1 MKKTIKY
8 ISIML
13 IFSITVPF
21 FPSDAAMLDTLGLN
35 VPNIQTINAS
45 EHSGPAASQ
54 GDSALE
60 APIDEASYKLGPGDQ
75 LAIHVIAGDGDL
87 TLDYNLAVG
96 ADGKIFFP
104 NVGEVYL
111 SGLNLKEAKGKI
123 SASIGKTYKEKYILS
138 LLLTQPKKVKIYL
151 SGMVKNPGP
160 LAVYDNSR
168 VSEVLAQAGG
178 VASGASNR
186 YVYIKRGETLLTADL
201 FEAYRSR
208 DLSKDIRVC
217 SQDIIEVPDAQN
229 IRISQN
235 SPSDSNNKLL
245 FEGHETYIYVYGE
258 VARSGRFEY
267 VPGKRLSDYLSYAG
281 GPTSRALLSSVSLT
295 RQVDGKAKKYG
306 INASNVLYD
315 GNSKNDVEIIGGDVI
330 NVPGNFFYFS
340 DFSSFA
346 SMLFTGLALYNTF
359 VK

>member
-1 MKKTIKY
+1 MNKI
-8 ISIML
+8 ISLFL
-13 IFSITVPF
+13 IFDLICFVIPIQ
-21 FPSDAAMLDTLGLN
+21 AAVLDTMGLN
-35 VPNIQTINAS
+35 APNIQSIKAS
-45 EHSGPAASQ
+45 ESNGPISTSTTL
-54 GDSALE
+54 GDSILE
-60 APIDEASYKLGPGDQ
+60 MPIDEAVYKLGPGDQ
-75 LAIHVIAGDGDL
+75 LGVHVITDGGDL
-87 TLDYNLAVG
+87 TLDYNFTIG

-111 SGLNLKEAKGKI
+111 SGLTLKEARGKV
-123 SASIGKTYKEKYILS
+123 SASISNTYKEKYKLS
-138 LLLTQPKKVKIYL
+138 ILLTLPKKVKIYL
-151 SGMVKNPGP
+151 TGMVKNPGP
-160 LAVYDNSR
+160 MAVYDNSR

-186 YVYIKRGETLLTADL
+186 YVYIKRGEKLLTADL

-208 DLSKDIRVC
+208 DLSKDIRIC

-258 VARSGRFEY
+258 VMRSGRFEY

-281 GPTSRALLSSVSLT
+281 GPTARALLSSVSLT
-295 RQVDGKAKKYG
+295 RQVEGKANKYT

>member
-1 MKKTIKY
+1 MKKIIKY

-13 IFSITVPF
+13 IFNIIVPF
-21 FPSDAAMLDTLGLN
+21 FPSDAAVLDTLGLN
-35 VPNIQTINAS
+35 IPNIQSINAS
-45 EHSGPAASQ
+45 EHSGPSASL
-54 GDSALE
+54 GDSAME
-60 APIDEASYKLGPGDQ
+60 TPIDESSYKLGPGDV
-75 LAIHVIAGDGDL
+75 LGVHIIVGDADL
-87 TLDYNLAVG
+87 TLDYNLNIG
-96 ADGKIFFP
+96 ADGKMFFP

-111 SGLNLKEAKGKI
+111 SDLSLKEAKAKLNSTI
-123 SASIGKTYKEKYILS
+123 AKVYKEKYNLS
-138 LLLTQPKKVKIYL
+138 MLLAQPKKVKIYL
-151 SGMVKNPGP
+151 TGMVKNPGP

-168 VSEVLAQAGG
+168 VSEVIAQAGG

-186 YVYIKRGETLLTADL
+186 YVYIKRGEKLLTADL

-235 SPSDSNNKLL
+235 SPSDLNNKLL

-281 GPTSRALLSSVSLT
+281 GPTSRALLSSVTLT

-306 INASNVLYD
+306 INASDVIYD
-315 GNSKNDVEIIGGDVI
+315 GNSKNDIEIAGGDVI